1 MNNVEIMLYSRISP
15 AIEEF
20 VRENLETK
28 MPINISGAL
37 DGLSDAQ
44 LREIVA
50 EPISTG
56 VPVELHDGTCLYI
69 SHDEIDK
76 IVRKRIDKLQALS
89 DATVMMC
96 CTLPWHSLESLSGV
110 ICPNKVIEANAL
122 ALLPTGGVLGV
133 IQPDEMTKDVE
144 IKHWLDLGCKLVSAV
159 ASPEE
164 PLETLKGAISSL
176 IERNVDVIVLDCL
189 AFTQAHWQLVRSVSE
204 KPVILPMSL
213 LGKVLDET
221 YGNFE

>member
-37 DGLSDAQ
+37 DGLSDEQ

-50 EPISTG
+50 DPISTG